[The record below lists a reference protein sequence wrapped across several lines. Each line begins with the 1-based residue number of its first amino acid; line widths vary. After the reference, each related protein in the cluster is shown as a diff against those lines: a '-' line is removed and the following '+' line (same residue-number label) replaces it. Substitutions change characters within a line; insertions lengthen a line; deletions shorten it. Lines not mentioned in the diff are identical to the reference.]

1 MIGRACHQV
10 VVGKDQEGL
19 ETLQAF
25 EITLST
31 RKRYLLSSLIAQR
44 DYFYT
49 FQFFFLSI
57 FYLVDIWHYWLIS
70 LPC

>member
-25 EITLST
+25 EITLSPL
-31 RKRYLLSSLIAQR
+31 KRYLLSSLRAQR
-44 DYFYT
+44 DYFYVS
-49 FQFFFLSI
+49 QFFFLSI
-57 FYLVDIWHYWLIS
+57 FYFVDICHHWLIS
-70 LPC
+70 IPC